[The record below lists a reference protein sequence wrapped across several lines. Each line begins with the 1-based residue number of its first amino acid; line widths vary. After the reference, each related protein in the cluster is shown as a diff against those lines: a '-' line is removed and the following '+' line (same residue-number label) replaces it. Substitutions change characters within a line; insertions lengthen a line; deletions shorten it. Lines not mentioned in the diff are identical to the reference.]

1 MSITKIISIIRQN
14 QKLGFKAFEVHGIN
28 PKLIYEPTGKEI
40 DLPRFSSAEMQQ
52 ARIMNKY
59 AILRSRTAFI
69 RKYSKATPQDLIRL
83 TSQKIEDSYARAEW
97 LNPKDGKIYNLLK
110 QGETKDGKI
119 IVRIL
124 DQEGAFIKEAQI
136 KPKTILI
143 PDNYTDPTDIFGIPH
158 GELTLTFAKRNNPF
172 AKYEKVNLS
181 RNDLAN
187 NKDFELI
194 SQYLKDENNVDY
206 ISCSYGTKVYYNKKK
221 LNLLPEHLNLQQET
235 NQQYDSIA
243 KNRRIL
249 FSANNA
255 AENDYKNISEIANS
269 YLWQNKKVE
278 GVGALNHGLG
288 KIASFSLSRNS
299 SLTQHY
305 ELGEFYP
312 KLTKIGLNITEL
324 PGTDLPFPNQKLE
337 QMSTNPLLGKSVKR
351 VQQLIAQIDSRIN
364 DFEKEKFSL
373 FKHKRSIMEILK
385 EKSQIDK
392 KIELYQH
399 RKKKILSYSQ
409 NLINEDGIFNVP
421 FRAITGTSFATP
433 IRTAKL
439 ALNDMMEDVI

>member
-1 MSITKIISIIRQN
+1 MYIKNFINILN
-14 QKLGFKAFEVHGIN
+14 KNNKLGFKTIKVHGIN
-28 PKLIYEPTGKEI
+28 PTIIYERTGKEI
-40 DLPRFSSAEMQQ
+40 ELPRFSSPEMLC
-52 ARIMNKY
+52 ARTMNKT
-59 AILRSRTAFI
+59 AIHQIRTPII
-69 RKYSKATPQDLIRL
+69 RKYPKASKQDLARL
-83 TSQKIEDSYARAEW
+83 TSQTIEDTYSRAEW

-119 IVRIL
+119 IIKIL
-124 DQEGAFIKEAQI
+124 DSEGSFIKEAQI

-143 PDNYTDPTDIFGIPH
+143 PDNYTEPTDIFGIPH
-158 GELTLTFAKRNNPF
+158 GELTLTYAKRNNPF
-172 AKYEKVNLS
+172 AKYAKVNFS
-181 RNDLAN
+181 RNDLIN
-187 NKDFELI
+187 KKDFELI
-194 SQYLKDENNVDY
+194 ANYLKNCNDVDY

-221 LNLLPEHLNLQQET
+221 LNLHKDLISQLEEI
-235 NQQYDSIA
+235 QQYDSIA

-255 AENDYKNISEIANS
+255 TDNDYKSISEIANS
-269 YLWQNKKVE
+269 YLWQNQKVE

-288 KIASFSLSRNS
+288 KVASFSLSRNS

-312 KLTKIGLNITEL
+312 KLTKNGLNITEL
-324 PGTDLPFPNQKLE
+324 PGTDLPFPNAKLE
-337 QMSTNPLLGKSVKR
+337 KLAQNPLIGKPVQKVK
-351 VQQLIAQIDSRIN
+351 QLIAQIDNRIN

-373 FKHKRSIMEILK
+373 FKHKKTIMEILK

-392 KIELYQH
+392 KIELYQQ
-399 RKKKILSYSQ
+399 RKKKILSYS
-409 NLINEDGIFNVP
+409 NDLINEDGVFNIP
-421 FRAITGTSFATP
+421 FQAITGTSFATP